1 MKSSSFHIPP
11 SQESI
16 SCQTS
21 LLTYTFPIT
30 PAEHSHTCGRRS
42 QTWRF
47 GGDRSPTFL
56 YPNEDDSHH
65 VLFLASEPPST
76 PLHPCSSF
84 NWGWGWRG
92 GLPCA
97 GLPVETTLNRKCARF
112 KRGSK
117 IFRLDLIN
125 ETALC
130 YLWPLVKELDRVC
143 VIVCAR
149 VCTVCMCSAA
159 RLLVCLRPF

>member
-1 MKSSSFHIPP
+1 MKSSSFQIPP

-42 QTWRF
+42 QMWQF
-47 GGDRSPTFL
+47 SGDRSPTFL
-56 YPNEDDSHH
+56 YPNEDYSHH

-84 NWGWGWRG
+84 NWGVG

-97 GLPVETTLNRKCARF
+97 GLPVETTLNRKCACF

-143 VIVCAR
+143 DCACPR
-149 VCTVCMCSAA
+149 VRCVYVLSCATS
-159 RLLVCLRPF
+159 CLPPPVLMYV